1 MKKPELNTQE
11 EHSKGRASGNSSGP
25 NYTDGE
31 ELNQELREAIKVMT
45 GKNKNNENTTTTN
58 TE

>member
-1 MKKPELNTQE
+1 MKKPELNSQE
-11 EHSKGRASGNSSGP
+11 EHSKERASGHSPASH
-25 NYTDGE
+25 YTNGE

-45 GKNKNNENTTTTN
+45 GKNKNSENTTTAN